1 MQATTN
7 ETQFGLVVDVV
18 VEVRRVGSRW
28 YQHHNLGVWLL
39 RFIVAFLH
47 PCGNGSAVW
56 WVAKHRMT
64 LPVLCESVIFSRKI
78 LTALVVLI
86 VGAWVKREMELLI
99 QLIKECLRCCP

>member
-28 YQHHNLGVWLL
+28 YQHHDLGVGLL

-47 PCGNGSAVW
+47 PCADGSAVGR
-56 WVAKHRMT
+56 VAKHFM
-64 LPVLCESVIFSRKI
+64 PPPS
-78 LTALVVLI
+78 LVRVHHL
-86 VGAWVKREMELLI
+86 
-99 QLIKECLRCCP
+99 QP

>member
-28 YQHHNLGVWLL
+28 YQHHDLGVGLL

-47 PCGNGSAVW
+47 P
-56 WVAKHRMT
+56 
-64 LPVLCESVIFSRKI
+64 
-78 LTALVVLI
+78 
-86 VGAWVKREMELLI
+86 
-99 QLIKECLRCCP
+99 